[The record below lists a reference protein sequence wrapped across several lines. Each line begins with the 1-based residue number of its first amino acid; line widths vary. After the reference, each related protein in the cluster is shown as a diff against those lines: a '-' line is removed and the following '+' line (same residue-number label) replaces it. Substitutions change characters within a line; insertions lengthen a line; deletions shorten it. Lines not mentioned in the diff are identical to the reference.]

1 MTCSALSSSMNVEIP
16 VSTPTNP
23 FGAPL
28 DSISDAHLEY
38 RNEKEKDKMRKKER
52 KEKKSRKQDDEDPSQ
67 RDTDKERDKDK
78 KRVKKKKKERKEK
91 RSLHGS
97 IVRPVRSDPDKITG
111 GIASRIGLPPL
122 QASNL
127 PSSSPTSP
135 NGFAIQKPPQL
146 PMEENDS
153 DEELEDIYKQ
163 SGEEP
168 RKNSPPNEPLR
179 CPAPTPTKMW
189 TGEVRPRHHLPK
201 TKTERSLRLAMEEL
215 RMTSVLTRSMSMPTM
230 LRKPI
235 AISARKSIH
244 STQVP
249 RLNLSHVYNVE
260 SCSARLERIHFGP
273 DADRCVFEIT
283 PRSAFTLTPRM
294 PQTPHT
300 AH

>member
-1 MTCSALSSSMNVEIP
+1 MVQLFDLCDQIQTRSRVVLPLALDYHLCKLPIFQARVLP
-16 VSTPTNP
+16 HPTVSL
-23 FGAPL
+23 F
-28 DSISDAHLEY
+28 
-38 RNEKEKDKMRKKER
+38 
-52 KEKKSRKQDDEDPSQ
+52 KSHHNSQ
-67 RDTDKERDKDK
+67 WK
-78 KRVKKKKKERKEK
+78 
-91 RSLHGS
+91 
-97 IVRPVRSDPDKITG
+97 
-111 GIASRIGLPPL
+111 
-122 QASNL
+122 
-127 PSSSPTSP
+127 
-135 NGFAIQKPPQL
+135 
-146 PMEENDS
+146 NDS
-153 DEELEDIYKQ
+153 YEELEDIYKQ
-163 SGEEP
+163 SGEES